1 MTGSRVLI
9 LGAAGMVGRKLAE
22 RLAGAPQLAGRPVK
36 ELILHDIVAPTAP
49 RSTVSTTCLTGNLAI
64 EGEAER
70 LASFRADIVFHLA
83 AIVSGEAE
91 RDFDLGWNVNC
102 RAMHRLLEAIRA
114 AANRPRFIFSSSIAV
129 FGAPFPDEIPDEFH
143 CTPLTSY
150 GAQKAIGELL
160 VADFSR
166 KGLVDGIS
174 LRLPTV
180 CVRPGKANLAASS
193 FFSGIIREP
202 LNGQEAILPVSENVR
217 HWFASPKST
226 VGFLVHA
233 AGLDL
238 DLLKGRPSVTMPGL
252 SCTVADQIAALR
264 EIAGDKVARLIRHQP
279 DETIDRI
286 VRTWPQAFQARRAA
300 ELGFAAETDFR
311 DIIHIYMKED
321 LGRASHAGQKSA

>member
-1 MTGSRVLI
+1 
-9 LGAAGMVGRKLAE
+9 MVGRKLAE
-22 RLAGAPQLAGRPVK
+22 RLAGEPQLAGRPVR
-36 ELILHDIVAPTAP
+36 ELILHDVVEPPAP
-49 RSTVSTTCLTGNLAI
+49 RNTVSTRQLSGNLAT

-70 LASFRADIVFHLA
+70 LAALRPDVVFHLA

-91 RDFDLGWNVNC
+91 RDFDLGWDVNC

-114 AANRPRFIFSSSIAV
+114 AGNRPRFIFSSSIAV
-129 FGAPFPDEIPDEFH
+129 FGAPFPPKIPDDFH

-166 KGLVDGIS
+166 KGFIDGIS

-202 LNGQEAILPVSENVR
+202 LNGQEAILPVSEEVR
-217 HWFASPKST
+217 HWFASPRST
-226 VGFLVHA
+226 VGFLLHA

-238 DLLKGRPSVTMPGL
+238 DRLNGRPSLTMPGL
-252 SCTVADQIAALR
+252 SCTVAEQIAALR
-264 EIAGDKVARLIRHQP
+264 EIAGDKVANLIRRKP
-279 DETIDRI
+279 DATIDRI
-286 VRTWPQAFQARRAA
+286 VGGWPRDFNARRAA
-300 ELGFAAETDFR
+300 ELGFAAESDFR
-311 DIIHIYMKED
+311 QIIHIYMKED
-321 LGRASHAGQKSA
+321 LGKAPAADRKTA